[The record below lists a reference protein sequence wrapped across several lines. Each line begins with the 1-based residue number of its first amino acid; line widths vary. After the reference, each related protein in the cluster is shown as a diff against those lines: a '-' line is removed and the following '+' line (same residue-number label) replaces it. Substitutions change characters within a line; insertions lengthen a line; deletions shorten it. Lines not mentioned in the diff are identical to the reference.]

1 MELLPIIY
9 VSLAIFAVVAVA
21 TIITSFVSYKI
32 REKTEGYKKPY
43 EKEEDPSA
51 QNYMKKKIMD
61 ADGKFHTVI
70 TDGQEKHDKSHKK
83 HSSRIGREKRKE
95 ISNPNKK
102 SNTSHSRIKVINNPS
117 KLELPPLPV
126 KEIKD
131 EPKKDYKNVNGNILD
146 NYTEDKKEEFF
157 TPKISVKKKE
167 ENK

>member
-9 VSLAIFAVVAVA
+9 VSLAIFAVVAIA

-70 TDGQEKHDKSHKK
+70 SEGQQKQDKSHKK
-83 HSSRIGREKRKE
+83 QSSRSGREKRKE
-95 ISNPNKK
+95 ISNPIKK
-102 SNTSHSRIKVINNPS
+102 SNTSQSRLKVINKPS
-117 KLELPPLPV
+117 KLELPHLPV
-126 KEIKD
+126 KETKV
-131 EPKKDYKNVNGNILD
+131 EPKKELKNINANILD
-146 NYTEDKKEEFF
+146 SYTEDKKEEFF

-167 ENK
+167 ES

>member
-43 EKEEDPSA
+43 EKEEDPSN

-70 TDGQEKHDKSHKK
+70 SGENNKTDKNQKRH
-83 HSSRIGREKRKE
+83 HSRNVKEKRKE
-95 ISNPNKK
+95 THRSERKTNAPQ
-102 SNTSHSRIKVINNPS
+102 SRIKIINNPS

-126 KEIKD
+126 KEMKE
-131 EPKKDYKNVNGNILD
+131 EPKKNSKKINENILES
-146 NYTEDKKEEFF
+146 YTEDKKEEFY
-157 TPKISVKKKE
+157 TPKITVKKKE
-167 ENK
+167 DNN